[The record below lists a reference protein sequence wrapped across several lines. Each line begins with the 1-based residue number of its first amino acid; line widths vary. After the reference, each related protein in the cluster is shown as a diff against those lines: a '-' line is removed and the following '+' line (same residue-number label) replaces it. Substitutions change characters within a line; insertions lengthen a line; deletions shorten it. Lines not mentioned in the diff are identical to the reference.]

1 MFRRKAAPLATVA
14 RWTQDRGDASID
26 RADRRHIVTVTAD
39 VDEERGD
46 AKALNDAL
54 PAEVL
59 PALARDVPGL
69 GFSFEE
75 VEDLRLAVA
84 DVCTKL
90 LAAVPEAEHLDVT
103 FVVGD
108 GHLAI
113 DVAIDGTDGIDHR
126 ADFDEITTQLSD
138 ASVDRI
144 EFLEDHGVI
153 RVAKT
158 HVEED

>member
-1 MFRRKAAPLATVA
+1 MLRPDEEGMRVDGDELRLTMPAAGPYTRLARVAVTGLAT
-14 RWTQDRGDASID
+14 R
-26 RADRRHIVTVTAD
+26 
-39 VDEERGD
+39 
-46 AKALNDAL
+46 
-54 PAEVL
+54 
-59 PALARDVPGL
+59 L

-144 EFLEDHGVI
+144 EFLEDLGVI